1 MNIKWFLKALS
12 VILVIFVLMSITA
25 YIVDPFFIYRYNDE
39 REYWLQPDYTSMG
52 LVMNAEYDTVI
63 VGSSMTQNFNAEKFG
78 EAVGGD
84 VLKVNS
90 GGLTVTEMCEYV
102 KLAREKNKAEKYY
115 ICIDLHLFAKA
126 AEDDTNRFKPELCDG
141 MIWNDFEY
149 LLGFETWMRFIP
161 VDLGLVLLDTAGY
174 EYPDALKQKTDVD
187 RAGEWA
193 NDFAYGADIVWKG
206 YTNGTNRISVIDTN
220 GLYDRMVERFG
231 ELMSIIEG
239 DDAEYTFFFA
249 PYSALYWYDSKQCG
263 YYDDFMK
270 AKEYMVGELLADG
283 HEVVD
288 FQSMEYIAD
297 LDNYRDISHYSGEIT
312 EFMTEDFADGSN
324 RINTVEE
331 IRSSIAKQSSIIEDF
346 AEENK
351 AILGE

>member
-1 MNIKWFLKALS
+1 MNIKWLIKTLS
-12 VILVIFVLMSITA
+12 IVLVLFIVMSTVA
-25 YIVDPFFIYRYNDE
+25 YIVDPFFIYRHNAE

-52 LVMNAEYDTVI
+52 LIMNAEYDTVI

-78 EAVGGD
+78 DAVGGD

-102 KLAREKNKAEKYY
+102 DLIKDTGKAEKYY

-126 AEDDTNRFKPELCDG
+126 AKEDTNRFREELCDG
-141 MIWNDFEY
+141 NVLNDFEY
-149 LLGFETWMRFIP
+149 LLGFETWMRFVP
-161 VDLGLVLLDTAGY
+161 VDLGLVLIDTIGY
-174 EYPDALKQKTDVD
+174 EYPEALKQKTDVD

-193 NDFAYGADIVWKG
+193 NDFVYGADIVWKG

-220 GLYDRMVERFG
+220 GLYDRMVERFS
-231 ELMSIIEG
+231 ELMNIIEG
-239 DDAEYTFFFA
+239 DSAEYTFFFA

-270 AKEYMVGELLADG
+270 AKEYMAEELLADG

-288 FQSMEYIAD
+288 FQSMEYISD

-312 EFMTEDFADGSN
+312 ELMTADFADGSN

-331 IRSSIAKQSSIIEDF
+331 IRASIAKQSEIIDSF
-346 AEENK
+346 AKENK
-351 AILGE
+351 DILGK